1 MARRTSCDSAWN
13 TSSMSAR
20 SSTMWLRILA
30 SQSIVNLLV
39 EYYAR
44 ASRLV
49 SGVRDT
55 AAQSRQV
62 GAKWHGGRLSELRVP
77 ALVLH
82 GERDPLL
89 RPAAARRTAAAIDGA
104 RLVLLPGVGHDLP
117 AAVWPRVAAE
127 VRALADRAPVSTG
140 G

>member
-1 MARRTSCDSAWN
+1 
-13 TSSMSAR
+13 
-20 SSTMWLRILA
+20 MWLRILA

-89 RPAAARRTAAAIDGA
+89 RPAAARRTAAEIDGA

>member
-1 MARRTSCDSAWN
+1 M
-13 TSSMSAR
+13 
-20 SSTMWLRILA
+20 
-30 SQSIVNLLV
+30 
-39 EYYAR
+39 
-44 ASRLV
+44 
-49 SGVRDT
+49 
-55 AAQSRQV
+55 
-62 GAKWHGGRLSELRVP
+62 GAKWHGGRPSELRVP

-117 AAVWPRVAAE
+117 AAVWPRVAGE
-127 VRALADRAPVSTG
+127 VRALADRAAVRAG